1 MDCKSCRRP
10 IKNEAG
16 IKQKE
21 LSQTNSDNSC
31 LNKMA
36 DGRAFTDYRPQCTI
50 NASTMNSYDQRM
62 YLMKNASSIMKNN
75 LDKMEICNCFDFNST
90 GTMLPE
96 QNITKCDSHSCST
109 TLNDIS
115 GLGVGRQ

>member
-10 IKNEAG
+10 IKKDTH
-16 IKQKE
+16 ITQQK
-21 LSQTNSDNSC
+21 LPNSDNTC

-62 YLMKNASSIMKNN
+62 YLMKNASSIMK
-75 LDKMEICNCFDFNST
+75 
-90 GTMLPE
+90 
-96 QNITKCDSHSCST
+96 
-109 TLNDIS
+109 
-115 GLGVGRQ
+115 